1 MATPNNAQLPPNLL
15 KSISVL
21 PPSNVDTNCKYI
33 KSRVRASYGTP
44 KVQANGKPIMKRM
57 CTQYFI
63 KFNVFIL
70 HRNGGKVNKTG
81 G

>member
-1 MATPNNAQLPPNLL
+1 M
-15 KSISVL
+15 
-21 PPSNVDTNCKYI
+21 
-33 KSRVRASYGTP
+33 RASYGTP